1 MIIIY
6 EQKNEPV
13 AIINLAEGFTI
24 EEAILQ
30 IPPGTKYRV
39 INELDLPPEEDLL
52 EFADSLTINFDKN
65 LEVNAHFNIEQARE
79 ITKTRLRK
87 ERIEYF
93 EQNDILLRDA
103 IIENNSENLNIAI
116 IERNRLRD
124 ITITVDTVNTI
135 DQLRS
140 ISIKK

>member
-87 ERIEYF
+87 QRTEYF
-93 EQNDILLRDA
+93 EKNDIVIRDA
-103 IIENNSENLNIAI
+103 MIENDWKKLNLAI
-116 IERNRLRD
+116 EERNRLRD
-124 ITITVDTVNTI
+124 ITNLVYTVNTI
-135 DQLRS
+135 KDLKNLS
-140 ISIKK
+140 V